1 LEDFSTLGKQ
11 GVFLLNT
18 ALTVESTKPSH
29 IKVLGRFISK
39 VITFIAHNQPCMW
52 LLWGESKSYTTQIP
66 HKTIFDVK
74 NYSKET
80 IEGIP
85 TSPYFNY
92 ILKQQLILLQN
103 AIKAMQDF

>member
-1 LEDFSTLGKQ
+1 
-11 GVFLLNT
+11 
-18 ALTVESTKPSH
+18 
-29 IKVLGRFISK
+29 
-39 VITFIAHNQPCMW
+39 MW
-52 LLWGESKSYTTQIP
+52 LLWGKKVYTTQIP

-92 ILKQQLILLQN
+92 ILKAAHPAAECYQ
-103 AIKAMQDF
+103 AMQDFFRMQSLYYVNKILTKINKKSIGKK